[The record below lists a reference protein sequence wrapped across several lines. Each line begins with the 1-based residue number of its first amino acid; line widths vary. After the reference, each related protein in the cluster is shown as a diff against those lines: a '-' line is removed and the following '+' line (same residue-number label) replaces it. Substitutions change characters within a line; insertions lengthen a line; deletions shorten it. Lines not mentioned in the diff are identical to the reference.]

1 MHRELVEEV
10 VLDGPDGLEARL
22 LGDLHLL
29 EGLPEAVVEGGL
41 APGTRALD
49 LVQQVEAHGLSS
61 AGWLG

>member
-10 VLDGPDGLEARL
+10 VLDGPDGLEVR
-22 LGDLHLL
+22 LL